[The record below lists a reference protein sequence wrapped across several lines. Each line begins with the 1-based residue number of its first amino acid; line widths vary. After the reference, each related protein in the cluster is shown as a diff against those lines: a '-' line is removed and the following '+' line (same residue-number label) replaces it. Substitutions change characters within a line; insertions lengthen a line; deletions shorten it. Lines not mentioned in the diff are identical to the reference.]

1 MNQKPNFMKKIYL
14 IVCFLTLLS
23 CSTDDLEIKEES
35 IEENV
40 LTPSE
45 HVKGKLKT
53 IQLFGQPA
61 VVYELKD
68 KYYFQGD
75 IILNKTEIDS
85 TNSLKGA
92 ARGNKKWNYQDRKVP
107 YVIESNLSDK
117 QRVYD
122 AIEEIENNSYID
134 FVPRGGHSDY
144 IKIIGYT
151 PGPQEFGVAYSDFI
165 GKKGGQQIIGL
176 SANATKGN
184 TIHELLHALGFFH
197 EHTRSDRDSIINVH
211 WENIPNNPNVI
222 YQFEKYED
230 NFTGGFDWGNF
241 DFNSIMMYSSGGTY
255 SNPYMTKLDGSR
267 FTAQR
272 SELSSGDIA
281 TLNRLYPK
289 PSPKVILD
297 VTAVHNY
304 SQSKVI
310 DYVYETKWFD
320 SAIQSVEWSGK
331 SEHSP
336 QYYWISNNES
346 TSLILVPSTSG
357 SHYHFMKVKLTTED
371 GNSYTSGASFYT
383 YEKYTIMALM
393 PPGDPSDPM

>member
-1 MNQKPNFMKKIYL
+1 MKKIYL
-14 IVCFLTLLS
+14 IVCFLALIS
-23 CSTDDLEIKEES
+23 CSTEEFESREES
-35 IEENV
+35 IEESLNAPY
-40 LTPSE
+40 TQE
-45 HVKGKLKT
+45 KGKVKT
-53 IQLFGQPA
+53 INYLGSPA
-61 VVYELKD
+61 AVYELGD

-75 IILNKTEIDS
+75 VILDKKKIDS
-85 TNSLKGA
+85 VNSLPSKGA
-92 ARGNKKWNYQDRKVP
+92 VFGINKWPPSYNDYYKIP
-107 YVIESNLSDK
+107 YVLSDDLIES
-117 QRVYD
+117 QRVYT
-122 AIEEIENNSYID
+122 AIDSFQKNTFVR
-134 FVPRGGHSDY
+134 FVPRTNQTDY
-144 IKIIGYT
+144 IKIINVPNT
-151 PGPQEFGVAYSDFI
+151 QKSYSNGI
-165 GKKGGQQIIGL
+165 GRLGGEQIIGL
-176 SANATKGN
+176 RPSATYGN
-184 TIHELLHALGFFH
+184 VMHELGHAIGLFH
-197 EHTRSDRDSIINVH
+197 EHTREDRDSVITIWWDNMSS
-211 WENIPNNPNVI
+211 PSDSLQYVI
-222 YQFEKYED
+222 YSERNAYSS
-230 NFTGGFDWGNF
+230 GGYDVGEF
-241 DFNSIMMYSSGGTY
+241 DFNSIMMYSSGFPPKMYRNVPPY
-255 SNPYMTKLDGSR
+255 SFS
-267 FTAQR
+267 AQR
-272 SELSSGDIA
+272 DSLSSGDVEA
-281 TLNRLYPK
+281 VNTLYPK